1 MEYLAFFEV
10 GRIRIVCGIIYVA
23 GAHQLKSGAVGG
35 RVADVFGVL
44 CGYIGLTEEVDEL
57 LGFCG
62 VLAGLWNYDV
72 VEPEVGAA
80 IGAGV
85 SQIGVAV
92 LGVHAPHGVSAVNY
106 RQRSAAAYHAI
117 LDLIAKVCLNQRL
130 LFDECLL
137 GSRDVSL
144 ISGVYGV
151 TQLHQRDAYGI
162 AYAVVH
168 QYLAGVF
175 LVPEYIPAVNGIVN
189 HGGVVEYAYGSP
201 HVRNAVLVVGIKF
214 EIHEAGIDVL

>member
-1 MEYLAFFEV
+1 MEYLAFFEI

-44 CGYIGLTEEVDEL
+44 CGYIGLAEEVDEL
-57 LGFCG
+57 FGFRG

-85 SQIGVAV
+85 RQIGVAI

-106 RQRSAAAYHAI
+106 RQRCAAAYHAV
-117 LDLIAKVCLNQRL
+117 LDVIAKVGLNQRL
-130 LFDECLL
+130 LGDKGFL
-137 GSRDVSL
+137 GGRYVSFVA
-144 ISGVYGV
+144 GVYGAA
-151 TQLHQRDAYGI
+151 QLHEGDAYGV

-189 HGGVVEYAYGSP
+189 HGGVVEYAYGAP
-201 HVRNAVLVVGIKF
+201 HVWNAVLVVGIKV

>member
-1 MEYLAFFEV
+1 M
-10 GRIRIVCGIIYVA
+10 
-23 GAHQLKSGAVGG
+23 
-35 RVADVFGVL
+35 
-44 CGYIGLTEEVDEL
+44 
-57 LGFCG
+57 
-62 VLAGLWNYDV
+62 LAGLWNYDV
-72 VEPEVGAA
+72 VEPEIGAA
-80 IGAGV
+80 VGAGV

-117 LDLIAKVCLNQRL
+117 LDLIPKVGLNQRL
-130 LFDECLL
+130 LFDERLL

-175 LVPEYIPAVNGIVN
+175 LVPEYIPTVNGIVN
-189 HGGVVEYAYGSP
+189 HGGVVEYAYGAP
-201 HVRNAVLVVGIKF
+201 HVWNAVLVVGIEV